1 MFDKDF
7 IFGAATASFQI
18 EGATNIDGRTPSI
31 WDTHCQKE
39 GNIYDSSNGDIACES
54 YLRYKEDVKLL
65 KKLGVKAY
73 RFSISWSRVMP
84 KFNKVNKKGIN
95 YYRNLALE
103 LIKNGITP
111 YVTIYHWDMPQYIDD
126 MGGFLNPDF
135 PKWFEEYT
143 TVVTTHLGDIVKD
156 YITINEP
163 QCIIHLGHRTKE
175 HAPGVSLR
183 EKELLQCIHNLL
195 LAHGRSVRVIR
206 KNVENSTIGFAP
218 CSRAFVPTD
227 KDSKELYQKC
237 YDSYFDITTN
247 YDFAYGVSIYSD
259 PVFLGDYPK
268 KYYEIFK
275 DILPNITKEDLE
287 IISTPID
294 YCYQNN
300 YSGDYYNLDESGN
313 LLQLPKELG
322 CPESNIFWGQVVPES
337 LYYIPKFLYER
348 YKKPIIISENGMC
361 CHDAVSLDGKV
372 HDPNRVDFI
381 RRYLMNLD
389 KAYKEVPI
397 KGYFYWSLL
406 DNFEWALGYTKRFGI
421 VYVDYKT
428 RNRMPK
434 DSYYAYKKIIKEAG
448 N

>member
-143 TVVTTHLGDIVKD
+143 NVVTTHLGDIVKD

-163 QCIIHLGHRTKE
+163 QCII
-175 HAPGVSLR
+175 
-183 EKELLQCIHNLL
+183 
-195 LAHGRSVRVIR
+195 
-206 KNVENSTIGFAP
+206 
-218 CSRAFVPTD
+218 
-227 KDSKELYQKC
+227 
-237 YDSYFDITTN
+237 
-247 YDFAYGVSIYSD
+247 
-259 PVFLGDYPK
+259 
-268 KYYEIFK
+268 
-275 DILPNITKEDLE
+275 
-287 IISTPID
+287 
-294 YCYQNN
+294 
-300 YSGDYYNLDESGN
+300 
-313 LLQLPKELG
+313 
-322 CPESNIFWGQVVPES
+322 
-337 LYYIPKFLYER
+337 
-348 YKKPIIISENGMC
+348 
-361 CHDAVSLDGKV
+361 
-372 HDPNRVDFI
+372 
-381 RRYLMNLD
+381 
-389 KAYKEVPI
+389 
-397 KGYFYWSLL
+397 
-406 DNFEWALGYTKRFGI
+406 
-421 VYVDYKT
+421 
-428 RNRMPK
+428 
-434 DSYYAYKKIIKEAG
+434 
-448 N
+448 